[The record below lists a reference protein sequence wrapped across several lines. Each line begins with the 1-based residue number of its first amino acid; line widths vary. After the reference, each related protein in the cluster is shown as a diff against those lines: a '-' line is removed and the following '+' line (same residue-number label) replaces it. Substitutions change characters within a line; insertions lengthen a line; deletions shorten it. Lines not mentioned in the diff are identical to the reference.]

1 MKFLNIKQKQ
11 QAVKI
16 DNKSYLHSIME
27 TNRISAPSSSAES
40 SKVDT
45 PEVSTVQL
53 PSKFA
58 QCSRTDLAILISRM
72 LTFLIEMNDSSNAS
86 HSFDTAN
93 SVSGLTRFHSR
104 IPPEISVYDY
114 LLRLTK
120 YSSLEHCVL
129 LSAVYYIDLLSS
141 VYPTF
146 TLNSLTVH
154 RFLLTATTVASKG
167 LCDSFCTNTH
177 YAKVGGVHSSELNIL
192 EREFLKRVNYRI
204 LPRDDN
210 LAWCKMESKQHVFTL
225 DNDVQAA
232 SSATSLNPAVSHD
245 NGGYNTLDIYY
256 HKIVKLVGSYNSS
269 PDKSKAVNYALPHL
283 MEKSNKQA
291 ENVNINTNIIINTN
305 HNDTSVLPHRSI
317 NTLNCK
323 YKKPSHSRKRNLDT
337 AKHTE
342 FDDTSITTNSI
353 AESTADDDSSSKND
367 HGSYHQD
374 SCFQHS
380 TSKKH
385 INEQR
390 MPKITHNSDH

>member
-1 MKFLNIKQKQ
+1 MT
-11 QAVKI
+11 A
-16 DNKSYLHSIME
+16 
-27 TNRISAPSSSAES
+27 AASSSAES
-40 SKVDT
+40 SKVET
-45 PEVSTVQL
+45 SEVSTVQL

-129 LSAVYYIDLLSS
+129 LAAVYYIDLLSS

-210 LAWCKMESKQHVFTL
+210 IAWCKMETKQHAFTI

-232 SSATSLNPAVSHD
+232 LSAPPLNPAATHD
-245 NGGYNTLDIYY
+245 NKGYNTLDIYY

-283 MEKSNKQA
+283 TEKSSYQA
-291 ENVNINTNIIINTN
+291 DNINTNNNINKN
-305 HNDTSVLPHRSI
+305 HNDINGLPRRSI
-317 NTLNCK
+317 NALNDK
-323 YKKPSHSRKRNLDT
+323 FKKDSHSRKRNLDT
-337 AKHTE
+337 DIHTE
-342 FDDTSITTNSI
+342 FDDTTVTTNGI
-353 AESTADDDSSSKND
+353 AESTTDDDSSKKND
-367 HGSYHQD
+367 HSNYED
-374 SCFQHS
+374 SCFQHNAA
-380 TSKKH
+380 KKH

-390 MPKITHNSDH
+390 MPKITHNINR